1 MQYVSFVP
9 TRCPTK
15 EKPGLGGGKKAQVTL
30 RLVLKR
36 KEFTRT
42 RPMAAA
48 RPPAGAPPATPSL
61 ARWARCR
68 RAAALECPWHAPRLA
83 ARRAL
88 ALLRPTWARASVHL
102 GVDLDSALEA
112 PPTPMA
118 TFRGELYAPNA
129 AGCSAVVLARLPEC
143 SPAARRRAWWYF
155 MASAALLPEGLDC
168 TQFRVPVSRDG
179 HLVLQNEAGPVVI
192 CQNEPSS
199 LVCWSRGRK
208 GELAQR
214 GLRVRYTRI

>member
-1 MQYVSFVP
+1 
-9 TRCPTK
+9 
-15 EKPGLGGGKKAQVTL
+15 
-30 RLVLKR
+30 
-36 KEFTRT
+36 
-42 RPMAAA
+42 
-48 RPPAGAPPATPSL
+48 
-61 ARWARCR
+61 
-68 RAAALECPWHAPRLA
+68 
-83 ARRAL
+83 
-88 ALLRPTWARASVHL
+88 
-102 GVDLDSALEA
+102 
-112 PPTPMA
+112 MA

-214 GLRVRYTRI
+214 VRYTRI